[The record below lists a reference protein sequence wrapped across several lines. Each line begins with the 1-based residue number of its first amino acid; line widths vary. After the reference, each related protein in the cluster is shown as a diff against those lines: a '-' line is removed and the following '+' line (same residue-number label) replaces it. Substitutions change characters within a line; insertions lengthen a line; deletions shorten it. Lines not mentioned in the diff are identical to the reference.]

1 MKKCEESESWIMS
14 STNNKCI
21 SGTQYFPGS
30 LVVAWDTAA
39 NIKLLFPRDFILMWE
54 EDDE

>member
-1 MKKCEESESWIMS
+1 MS

-30 LVVAWDTAA
+30 LVVAWDIAA
-39 NIKLLFPRDFILMWE
+39 NIKFLFPRDFILMWKE
-54 EDDE
+54 GDE